1 MFSVQRSTNIFE
13 CSANPVFSVQ
23 RSTNI
28 FEWIRALYLSV
39 HLARL
44 SVSSPTRWKTHSW
57 VLARKIFEHFLFSLV
72 GLAVPKGLLRQGVL
86 ITFTLTKDT
95 KFSILKTFFRQ
106 YLEDWLVS
114 INQQNDNFS
123 KTEKKTKYS
132 YHSKH

>member
-28 FEWIRALYLSV
+28 FESGHYICQFTLLDYQ
-39 HLARL
+39 
-44 SVSSPTRWKTHSW
+44 VSSPTRWKTHSW

-72 GLAVPKGLLRQGVL
+72 GLAVPKGVLRQGVL
-86 ITFTLTKDT
+86 ITFTLTKDA

-106 YLEDWLVS
+106 YLED
-114 INQQNDNFS
+114 
-123 KTEKKTKYS
+123 
-132 YHSKH
+132 